1 MAKKANKKFRFNA
14 GVSFAK
20 EDRKHAEMLVDELK
34 AQGTTVFYDKDYSAE
49 IWGEDGS
56 KFEEIYGQQCEYV
69 IPLVSKNYLDSD
81 YARHEFQAA
90 RKAEKKRGTTVIL
103 PVRLDHSSLVGLT
116 EDRPYLAIDD
126 YSIEQMAAIFAE
138 RCSFTSP
145 NKKSS
150 GKPRRTESLLDSKTR
165 QAFGILASSR
175 MLLTSDHFE
184 ALFPEVN
191 WKKAYATL
199 RKKGYLKLE
208 GRLVHVDKKQQ
219 AIVLQHDAD
228 QEAFRI
234 LWLEKLEPLRHY
246 MDMALCLSLMYLE
259 VGDIKQSAQVLADVA
274 NGTHVSHWNGSYI
287 LSLESL
293 ASSKLS
299 RRLGADLRIQVLHAL
314 GKCLSHANRFDEA
327 KQWLNKAI
335 QTAKRKKDAVWL
347 GQTFLTIGVAH
358 FHDGDRKQ
366 AIRWY
371 EKARDHADKTGDH
384 LLAGRALGNL
394 AELKREESPFQA
406 QELLKESINRKKA
419 AGDSLGEV
427 IGIFQLGNIEAT
439 NGAPEKA
446 IPIYEK
452 ALAKRNAFDEGDDE
466 ALLLN
471 NLGLAHSKC
480 GRNAKAAS
488 FFKKSASLA
497 NELGYEETER
507 LALRGQAMASFNLKR
522 FQVVVDVSN
531 RLIELNKEHF
541 DLGDELTALHGR
553 GASMILLGD
562 IASGRKSIQS
572 ALRLARRN
580 EEIDWITRCIADLS
594 REVIDGSFGAPDLVK
609 LRNSAR
615 REARIDNIV
624 VAATIWLDIA
634 HIRSETDFE
643 KSDVDDA
650 FEEALDLVSKLKSSD
665 DELVSQLDQ
674 LQKWLWVKRRYDQSI
689 QMLERIETV
698 CDSFE
703 ALNCR
708 NHRATLL
715 LDLGRTDE
723 AERILFG
730 ITEALE
736 EDETPEMLQIVLC
749 NYAECLRRMG
759 RLPESEQ
766 VFERA
771 IAIAIQIQDA
781 RHEIFARHNQALAV
795 QHSGD
800 YEKAKELFIKCRD
813 RAQRRKLWGEYV
825 RAWEA
830 LATLAFDVGDINL
843 ALSRYERAMK
853 EAKKHG
859 KSDSLIRSALN
870 YARCKLWQ
878 GKPKKGLIAL
888 SKCESEFRDEPDA
901 HLYYFTLGELC
912 EETQELERAALYFE
926 TAKKIAGKFGDQQYA
941 SNCSSHIAGILEHQ
955 GRLSGSIA
963 EINKALKLEVSVEQ
977 KLLLLNQR
985 LETELQRDNEKAAQ
999 ATYDEAKLIEST
1011 IDDID
1016 VSDIDLTLANHSW
1029 KGDYDDRLQAM
1040 KIWTNTF
1047 GQVIGIEFDSGDFDD
1062 DDELKGGDES
1072 LYSVVIG
1079 PIISYAS
1086 RPPNNPTLEEFD
1098 KLLFETREWLAS
1110 EMGSPKSKQTGRC
1123 VDLIL
1128 SPFDMVKAILPVAN
1142 SPRGVIRA
1150 IGTHLESL
1158 E

>member
-1 MAKKANKKFRFNA
+1 MAKKANKKFRFKA

-20 EDRKHAEMLVDELK
+20 EDRKDAEKLVEELK
-34 AQGTTVFYDKDYSAE
+34 AQGTSVFYDKDYVAE
-49 IWGEDGS
+49 IWGEGGL
-56 KFEEIYGQQCEYV
+56 KFEEIYGEQCEYV
-69 IPLVSKNYLDSD
+69 IPLVSQNYLNSD

-90 RKAEKKRGTTVIL
+90 RKAEKKRGKTVIL
-103 PVRLDHSSLVGLT
+103 PVRLDGSSLVGLT
-116 EDRPYLAIDD
+116 EDRPYLAIDE
-126 YSIEQMAAIFAE
+126 YSIEQIAAMFAE
-138 RCSFTSP
+138 RCGSAQSED
-145 NKKSS
+145 KSS
-150 GKPRRTESLLDSKTR
+150 SKPPRAESLLDSKTR
-165 QAFGILASSR
+165 KAFEILASSR
-175 MLLTSDHFE
+175 MLLTTDHFE

-191 WKKAYATL
+191 WKKAYTTL
-199 RKKGYLKLE
+199 RQKGYLKLE

-219 AIVLQHDAD
+219 RIVLQHDSD
-228 QEAFRI
+228 QEAFRK

-274 NGTHVSHWNGSYI
+274 NGTNVGHWNGAYI

-314 GKCLSHANRFDEA
+314 GKCLSHASRFGEA

-347 GQTFLTIGVAH
+347 GQISLTIGVAH

-366 AIRWY
+366 AVRWY

-406 QELLKESINRKKA
+406 KELLKESINRKKA

-452 ALAKRNAFDEGDDE
+452 ALAKRNAFEEGDDE

-471 NLGLAHSKC
+471 NLGLAHSEC

-553 GASMILLGD
+553 GVSMILLGD

-580 EEIDWITRCIADLS
+580 EEIDWVTRCIADLS
-594 REVIDGSFGAPDLVK
+594 RKVTDGSFGVPDLVK

-615 REARIDNIV
+615 REARNDNIV
-624 VAATIWLDIA
+624 IAATIWLDIA
-634 HIRSETDFE
+634 HVRSETGFK

-650 FEEALDLVSKLKSSD
+650 FEEALDLVSKLKGSD
-665 DELVSQLDQ
+665 DELVSQLEQ
-674 LQKWLWVKRRYDQSI
+674 LQKWLWVKRRYDESI

-715 LDLGRTDE
+715 LDLGRMDE
-723 AERILFG
+723 AERLLFG

-749 NYAECLRRMG
+749 NYAECLRRIG

-830 LATLAFDVGDINL
+830 LATLAFDVGDIKL

-1062 DDELKGGDES
+1062 DDELKGGGES

-1150 IGTHLESL
+1150 IDTHLESL

>member
-1 MAKKANKKFRFNA
+1 MCIRD
-14 GVSFAK
+14 S
-20 EDRKHAEMLVDELK
+20 
-34 AQGTTVFYDKDYSAE
+34 
-49 IWGEDGS
+49 
-56 KFEEIYGQQCEYV
+56 EYV

-103 PVRLDHSSLVGLT
+103 PIRLDDNSLVGLT
-116 EDRPYLAIDD
+116 EDRPYLAIDE

-138 RCSFTSP
+138 RCGSVQP
-145 NKKSS
+145 ENKSS
-150 GKPRRTESLLDSKTR
+150 GKTRRAESLLDSKTR
-165 QAFGILASSR
+165 KAFGILASSR

-191 WKKAYATL
+191 WKKTYATL

-219 AIVLQHDAD
+219 GIVLQHDSD
-228 QEAFRI
+228 QEAFRK

-274 NGTHVSHWNGSYI
+274 NGTHVGHWNGSYI

-327 KQWLNKAI
+327 IQWLNKAI

-347 GQTFLTIGVAH
+347 GQIFLTIGVAH

-366 AIRWY
+366 AVRWY
-371 EKARDHADKTGDH
+371 EKARDHANKTGDH

-394 AELKREESPFQA
+394 AELKRDESPFQA
-406 QELLKESINRKKA
+406 KELLKESINRKKA

-471 NLGLAHSKC
+471 NLGLAHSEC

-541 DLGDELTALHGR
+541 DLGDELTSLHGR

-594 REVIDGSFGAPDLVK
+594 RKVIDGSFGAPDLVK

-615 REARIDNIV
+615 REARNDNIV

-674 LQKWLWVKRRYDQSI
+674 LQKWLWVKRRYDESI

-723 AERILFG
+723 AERLLFG

-749 NYAECLRRMG
+749 NYAECLRRIG
-759 RLPESEQ
+759 RLPESEK
-766 VFERA
+766 VFERV
-771 IAIAIQIQDA
+771 IAIAIQVQDA
-781 RHEIFARHNQALAV
+781 RHEIFARHNLALAV
-795 QHSGD
+795 QYSGD
-800 YEKAKELFIKCRD
+800 FEKAKKLFVKCRD

-830 LATLAFDVGDINL
+830 MATLAFDVGDTNL
-843 ALSRYERAMK
+843 ALRRYERAMQ
-853 EAKKHG
+853 EARKHKKI
-859 KSDSLIRSALN
+859 DSLIRSTLN

-878 GKPKKGLIAL
+878 GKPQKGLSAL
-888 SKCESEFRDEPDA
+888 SKCEANFRDEPDA

-912 EETQELERAALYFE
+912 EETQELERAIGYFE
-926 TAKKIAGKFGDQQYA
+926 AAKEIAGKVADLDYA
-941 SNCSSHIAGILEHQ
+941 SSCSSHIASILEYQ
-955 GRLSGSIA
+955 GRLPASIA
-963 EINKALKLEVSVEQ
+963 EINEALKWEVPPDQ
-977 KLLLLNQR
+977 KLQLLNQR
-985 LETELQRDNEKAAQ
+985 LESELQRENEKAAQ
-999 ATYDEAKLIEST
+999 ATYDEAKAVEST
-1011 IDDID
+1011 LDDIEF
-1016 VSDIDLTLANHSW
+1016 SDIDLTLANHSW
-1029 KGDYDDRLQAM
+1029 KGDYDDKLQAM
-1040 KIWTNTF
+1040 KVWANTF
-1047 GQVIGIEFDSGDFDD
+1047 GQVLGIEFDSEDFDD
-1062 DDELKGGDES
+1062 DNELKGDDES

-1086 RPPNNPTLEEFD
+1086 RPPNNPTPEEFD
-1098 KLLFETREWLAS
+1098 KLLSETRKWLAS
-1110 EMGSPKSKQTGRC
+1110 EMGSPKSKKTERC

-1142 SPRGVIRA
+1142 SPRAIVRVID
-1150 IGTHLESL
+1150 TYLEKL